1 MSLAKDPRGPKA
13 MAKTK
18 TKASFFIFECHR
30 ATVLVSS
37 SLLTR
42 DRSSCYHCANN
53 STDKEQR
60 SKNWKETK
68 SWKSNKNTRVIK
80 TGITAKQANP
90 LRPEQINSNLMW
102 RCQLFRCKQAAFFIL
117 HRTSQRGYIL
127 MLFYLIVWR
136 CPKVREWFNSLFM
149 IRWPW
154 FECWH

>member
-1 MSLAKDPRGPKA
+1 

-60 SKNWKETK
+60 SKNWKKTK

-80 TGITAKQANP
+80 TGVTAKQANL

-127 MLFYLIVWR
+127 KLCYQTVILPNCLTLPKSERTVQFPLRDQMTLVRMLALKSY
-136 CPKVREWFNSLFM
+136 S
-149 IRWPW
+149 
-154 FECWH
+154 